1 MPTIQQIRWS
11 GFGGQGVVLAGVL
24 LGQAGVIEGK
34 NVSTSNSYGVAAR
47 GAACKSEI
55 IFSEG
60 PIDFPHLITADI
72 FVAMSQGA
80 YKTYCHDV
88 RPESGIII
96 YDPGLVNPREDL
108 KIKQVGIP
116 ATEITVRKLKEK
128 QAANIVLL
136 GALAEI
142 TGIVSQQ
149 ALRKALPLHI
159 GKQLQALNLKA
170 LSLGRQLGR
179 RIHG

>member
-24 LGQAGVIEGK
+24 LGQAGVIDGK

-60 PIDFPHLITADI
+60 PIDFPHLLTADI

-80 YKTYCHDV
+80 YKTYCQDV

-96 YDPGLVNPREDL
+96 YDQGLVNPREDL

-128 QAANIVLL
+128 QVANIVLL

-149 ALRKALPLHI
+149 ALRKALPIHI
-159 GKQLQALNLKA
+159 GKQLRALNLKA